1 MKKQDDVPLYSSRI
15 TNTYVE
21 YLQKFYPDINID
33 TIFEYSGMTR
43 YEVEDPG
50 HWFTQT
56 QVDRFHERVVE
67 ESGNPK
73 IARAAG
79 RYTASSERIGPIKQY
94 SLGLMTLSTVYQMVE
109 KLYSVMSRGANA
121 KANALGTNKVEI
133 TVTPKSSTKE
143 KPYQCQNRIGTFE
156 SLAQLFAES
165 FSNINETHCFHK
177 GDKYCRYV
185 IEWDKTPSLMLKLL
199 RNYLLLGLTVSA
211 PVLYFLMPFNIWVNL
226 ILSLISATLLIS
238 IYSDIIE
245 KRELYNTIKAQGNAA
260 KELVNE
266 INIRHNNSLLVQEI
280 GQVTSTIVGS
290 NQLIQDV
297 MDSIMRHLTYD
308 RAMILLADETREN
321 LKYHTGIGYEKEIEK
336 NLTSANLN
344 ESGNERGNIII
355 DAFKS
360 QEPCLLNQTDGS
372 DRSES
377 LEVDLFK
384 QIGSYSIICVPIL
397 YEKESLGILV
407 VENSE
412 VKKLLTQSDMSLL
425 IGVAS
430 QIAVGINNTRSF
442 QKLRTVKEELQRSH
456 GNLEIRVE
464 ERTAELEKLNHAL
477 NMEIAERLK
486 SETRLKTIIKEK
498 DILIKE
504 VHHRVK
510 NNMQVISSLL
520 DMSKS
525 RAKHPE
531 TEDLLSEA
539 QAKIFTMSLIHS
551 QLYQSDRFDEINMGR
566 FIQSLVDHLSQMH
579 RGDRNIN
586 LRIEVADIHLSV
598 TQAIPC
604 ALAVNEIISNAYKH
618 AFDGR
623 EDGEITISLQNKQDQ
638 KLHLNIKDNGIGI
651 PDHVNMDN
659 TETLGI
665 KLVRN
670 LVLLQLKGDLQV
682 NRIGGTEIDIEFQII
697 KS

>member
-67 ESGNPK
+67 ESGNPNLP
-73 IARAAG
+73 RDVG
-79 RYTASSERIGPIKQY
+79 RFIASSESAGAVKQY
-94 SLGLMTLSTVYQMVE
+94 GLGLMNPLSVYLMVATF
-109 KLYSVMSRGANA
+109 YRIMTRSASANA
-121 KANALGTNKVEI
+121 VKLGPNKVEI
-133 TVTPKSSTKE
+133 TVTPNKKTVE
-143 KPYQCQNRIGTFE
+143 KPYQCSNRKGTFE
-156 SLAQLFAES
+156 SLAKAFTGRYAS
-165 FSNINETHCFHK
+165 INETHCFHR
-177 GDKYCRYV
+177 GDKHCRYV
-185 IEWDKTPSLMLKLL
+185 IEWDRTPSLVLKLF
-199 RNYLLLGLTVSA
+199 RNYLLIGITFSGPILF
-211 PVLYFLMPFNIWVNL
+211 FLLSFNIWLISIFSLISITL
-226 ILSLISATLLIS
+226 ILSY
-238 IYSDIIE
+238 YSESIE

-266 INIRHNNSLLVQEI
+266 INKRHNNSLLVQEI
-280 GQVTSTIVGS
+280 GQVTSTIVDS

-344 ESGNERGNIII
+344 ESGNERFNIII

-360 QEPCLLNQTDGS
+360 QEPCLLNQTEGS
-372 DRSES
+372 EKRES

-384 QIGSYSIICVPIL
+384 QIGSYSTICVPIL

-412 VKKLLTQSDMSLL
+412 VKKQLTQSDMSLL

-456 GNLEIRVE
+456 SNLEIRVE

-618 AFDGR
+618 AFDGK
-623 EDGEITISLQNKQDQ
+623 EDGEIAISLQKKQDQ

-682 NRIGGTEIDIEFQII
+682 NRRGGTEIDIEFQII